1 MNEEKF
7 CRYGCGMRIKWISSH
22 KMPIE
27 ISPSSLD
34 NKDIEPVVVIEHT
47 FKRCTNI
54 QKAQGRKPYFDRAS
68 QTSFYRRGGHI

>member
-1 MNEEKF
+1 MNEEKI
-7 CRYGCGMRIKWISSH
+7 CRYGCGMRIKWVSGH

-47 FKRCTNI
+47 FKQCTNL
-54 QKAQGRKPYFDRAS
+54 QKAQGRKPYFDRSS
-68 QTSFYRRGGHI
+68 QTVSIGTAHI

>member
-7 CRYGCGMRIKWISSH
+7 CRYGCGMRIKWVSGH

-34 NKDIEPVVVIEHT
+34 
-47 FKRCTNI
+47 I
-54 QKAQGRKPYFDRAS
+54 QKAQGRKPH
-68 QTSFYRRGGHI
+68 TSLTDHHENREHK